1 MSTHPAG
8 LTVDVVGISSHNQG
22 RSCECHGMC
31 GEVVKEDVVVR
42 FRKVQVVVKG
52 QGEDTVIVV
61 YWVMEGIDRCCV
73 GFLPKHLVMCAER
86 YNGVLAQVIG
96 VYPAA
101 TDHESKYVREKVHK
115 NKGFV
120 EVAIISEMKSA
131 EKVGTKKGRKSNN
144 SDNDNES
151 NSK

>member
-8 LTVDVVGISSHNQG
+8 VTVDVVGISSHDQG
-22 RSCECHGMC
+22 RSCECHRMC

-52 QGEDTVIVV
+52 RGEETAIAV
-61 YWVMEGIDRCCV
+61 YWVTEGIDRCRV
-73 GFLPKHLVMCAER
+73 GFLPKHLVMHAGR
-86 YNGVLAQVIG
+86 YDGVLAQVIG

-101 TDHESKYVREKVHK
+101 TDHESKYVREKAHK
-115 NKGFV
+115 NKGFA

-131 EKVGTKKGRKSNN
+131 EKVGTKRGRKS
-144 SDNDNES
+144 DNDDES
-151 NSK
+151 DSE